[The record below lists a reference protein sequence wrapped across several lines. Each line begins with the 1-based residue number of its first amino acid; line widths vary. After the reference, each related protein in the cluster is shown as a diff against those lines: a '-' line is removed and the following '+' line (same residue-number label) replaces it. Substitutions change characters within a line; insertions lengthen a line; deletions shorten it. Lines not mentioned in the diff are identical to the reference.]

1 MADTL
6 SNPPTSGFRVRPR
19 FEQVIDIP
27 EAEARHRITTT
38 FERDPDHFEVRS
50 MDEFVV
56 IHMADR
62 LRKRWSPRLQV
73 SLLATGEKKTKITG
87 VYGPAHEVWAQY
99 IFAYIMAGVVAMFSG
114 IYGGVQVFLGDGP
127 WALWITGSMLVI
139 AGLLYLGAQFG
150 QKLGAWQTF
159 QLHQT
164 YQAAMGNEATD
175 IGHETTDAG
184 VESGLGI

>member
-1 MADTL
+1 MADTPTK
-6 SNPPTSGFRVRPR
+6 PPTSGFRVRPR
-19 FEQVIDIP
+19 FEQTVDLP
-27 EAEARHRITTT
+27 EAEARRRITAT
-38 FERDPDHFEVRS
+38 FARDPDAFEVRS
-50 MDEFVV
+50 MDEFVM
-56 IHMADR
+56 IHMAEN

-73 SLLATGEKKTKITG
+73 SLLATGENETKITG

-114 IYGGVQVFLGDGP
+114 IYGGVQLFLGDGP

-159 QLHQT
+159 QLHQA
-164 YQAAMGNEATD
+164 YQVALGNKATD
-175 IGHETTDAG
+175 VR